1 MSSQWAKF
9 RVISA
14 YVSASASAKVSS
26 VASEKTTPNPNVS
39 SRRLRSTTRMSWA
52 GSAFFMSRAKYSPA
66 APPPTLTIFMWL
78 F

>member
-14 YVSASASAKVSS
+14 YVSGSASAKFSS

-39 SRRLRSTTRMSWA
+39 SGRLRSTTRMSWV
-52 GSAFFMSRAKYSPA
+52 GSAFFMSRAK
-66 APPPTLTIFMWL
+66 
-78 F
+78 